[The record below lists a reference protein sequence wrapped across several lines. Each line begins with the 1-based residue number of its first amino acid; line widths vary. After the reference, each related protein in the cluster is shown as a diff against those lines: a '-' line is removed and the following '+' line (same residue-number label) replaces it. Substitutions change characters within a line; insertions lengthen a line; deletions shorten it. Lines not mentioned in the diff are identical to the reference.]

1 VREVAVVVL
10 RERKVSRWVEDRQRR
25 GVLVEGRRGWQKLE
39 LEVAGDKREVSW
51 KEASDEPSKVRR
63 IVELGENLVQTS

>member
-1 VREVAVVVL
+1 VAVVVV

-39 LEVAGDKREVSW
+39 LEVAGEKREVSW
-51 KEASDEPSKVRR
+51 KDVFDEPSKERR
-63 IVELGENLVQTS
+63 IVELGENLVQAS